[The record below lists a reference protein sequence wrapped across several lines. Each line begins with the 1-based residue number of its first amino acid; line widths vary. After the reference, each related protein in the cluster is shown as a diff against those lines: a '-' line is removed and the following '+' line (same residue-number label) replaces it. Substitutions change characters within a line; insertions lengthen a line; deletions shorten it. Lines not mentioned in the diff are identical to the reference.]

1 MMSDAMPSP
10 IGHALAGLTVGWL
23 NEKDAPGRRP
33 WLRDAATPLALWCAC
48 MAAIP
53 DADLLIPHFHRTATH
68 SVTATVLVLIMTVAV
83 TGKVTGIPNW
93 RLAFALAAA
102 HGSHLLMD
110 WLGFDRNPPPG
121 IQLFWPFDPTYYVSG
136 WEWFPPTARE
146 ALNLRMVATNAYAAT
161 FEMLTIGPLALAAWV
176 VRRRGQRRQ
185 A

>member
-1 MMSDAMPSP
+1 MPSP
-10 IGHALAGLTVGWL
+10 IGHTLAGLTLGWL
-23 NEKDAPGRRP
+23 AEPDMPGRHR
-33 WLRDAATPLALWCAC
+33 WLRDATTPFVLWCAS

-68 SVTATVLVLIMTVAV
+68 SLTATALVLIITVAV
-83 TGKVTGIPNW
+83 TGKVTGTPNW
-93 RLAFALAAA
+93 RLAVALAAA
-102 HGSHLLMD
+102 HSSHLLMD

-146 ALNLRMVATNAYAAT
+146 ALNMRMVTVNAYAAT
-161 FEMLTIGPLALAAWV
+161 FEMLTIGPLAIAAWAV
-176 VRRRGQRRQ
+176 RCRRRRRQ